1 MLPPEKQE
9 VFKRLW
15 LSGVKESEIAR
26 ILGLRVNTVT
36 IYAKILGLPPRS
48 RRPPPNKKIKNED
61 IELIKEMW
69 FNGATVKEIAEYF
82 GVHET
87 TILCYLHAMGLKRR
101 TIRRCPDIPRDVL
114 ERLSL
119 KGYTDEEIA
128 RIYNTSKNCVMRLR
142 QKYGINKRVL
152 VKRRRREKINKIIDM
167 IVSYLNE
174 KGYITSIELRE
185 KHGIR
190 VDRKLLEELESD
202 IDGIRWFKL
211 KYTSTAKFSVF
222 PVKFNNMTIIYLEGN
237 EDKVIAFLLNNTID
251 KNVPLKVMKYLL
263 KANSAPEGIINAL

>member
-1 MLPPEKQE
+1 LLPHEKQE

-26 ILGLRVNTVT
+26 ILGLRVNTVA
-36 IYAKILGLPPRS
+36 IYAKILGLPLRS
-48 RRPPPNKKIKNED
+48 RRPPPNKKIKNKD

-69 FNGATVKEIAEYF
+69 LNGATVKEIAEYF

-87 TILCYLHAMGLKRR
+87 TILGYLHAMGLKRR

-119 KGYTDEEIA
+119 RGYTDEEIA

-142 QKYGINKRVL
+142 QKYGINKRAL
-152 VKRRRREKINKIIDM
+152 VKRRRRERMNKIIDM

-174 KGYITSIELRE
+174 KGYVTSIELRE
-185 KHGIR
+185 NHGIR

-211 KYTSTAKFSVF
+211 KYTSTAKFTVF
-222 PVKFNNMTIIYLEGN
+222 PAKFNNMTIVYLEGN
-237 EDKVIAFLLNNTID
+237 EDKVITFLLNNTIE
-251 KNVPLKVMKYLL
+251 KNVPSKTIKQLL